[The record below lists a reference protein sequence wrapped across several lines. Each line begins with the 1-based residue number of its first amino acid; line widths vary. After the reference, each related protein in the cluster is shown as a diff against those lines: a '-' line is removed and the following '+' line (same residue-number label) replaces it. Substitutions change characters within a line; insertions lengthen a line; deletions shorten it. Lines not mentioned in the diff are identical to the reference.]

1 MKTNER
7 LTRLIEA
14 YKPYG
19 CRFSDN
25 GHEWKMILPP
35 KTFWWS
41 NSSTIMSAR
50 YTYSNC
56 VNYDPALFPS
66 REDQAIE
73 ELEQKASKGIHI
85 INGDGTTTKISVNLD
100 PFLNN

>member
-1 MKTNER
+1 
-7 LTRLIEA
+7 
-14 YKPYG
+14 
-19 CRFSDN
+19 
-25 GHEWKMILPP
+25 
-35 KTFWWS
+35 
-41 NSSTIMSAR
+41 MSAR

-73 ELEQKASKGIHI
+73 ELEKKMSKGIHI
-85 INGDGTTTKISVNLD
+85 INGDGTTTKISVNLE